1 MVRWQKADRELK
13 LAEVLPFAVILTDK
27 EYNILYWSE
36 GAEELLG
43 WSKEE
48 TEDQALSKFLQLDVK
63 ELQNLLSQEKF
74 YILHRKDG
82 STVRCGV
89 KSSSFDDKCVFFL
102 RDVTDQYEEIKELES
117 YQDFFE
123 HAQDMFFR
131 IGKVEFNP
139 KLAHTLGYSRGEL
152 TGIPLTPLV
161 HPEDVDKTREELY
174 RVLDGETRNYEVRM
188 LSKSGDVL
196 WFEVV
201 AWPWK
206 SDGITV
212 GSEGVL
218 RDISKKK
225 EQESSTE
232 RLLERLE
239 ILNSILRHDLS
250 NYLSVIG
257 NYVELLEEESNK
269 DYINKIQNMITRS
282 MELIRDIKI
291 VEDTEKSGRIMK
303 STNLSEVLKS
313 EINAIEDPQTNIRS
327 DIPKELYVWAD
338 EMVNSIFS
346 NLLSNSITHND
357 KSEKSIGITAKKIDS
372 EIEVRIADNGPGIP
386 ANMKDEIFKEGVKD
400 EVTGKTGL
408 GLFLVK
414 TLIERYR
421 GKIWVEDNKP
431 EGSIFV
437 VRLRS
442 SENLYESE

>member
-1 MVRWQKADRELK
+1 MVRWQEANRELK

-27 EYNILYWSE
+27 DYNIIYWSE

-43 WSKEE
+43 WSKDEV
-48 TEDQALSKFLQLDVK
+48 EDQPIN
-63 ELQNLLSQEKF
+63 E
-74 YILHRKDG
+74 ILHLSEKEIQSYLNQESIRILYRKDG
-82 STVRCGV
+82 STVRCEV
-89 KSSSFDDKCVFFL
+89 KASSFESKYAFFL
-102 RDVTDQYEEIKELES
+102 RDITDQYEEIKELES

-131 IGKVEFNP
+131 VGKAEFNP
-139 KLAHTLGYSRGEL
+139 KLAHSLGYSRAEL
-152 TGIPLTPLV
+152 TGISLAPLI
-161 HPEDVDKTREELY
+161 HPEDVDKVREEFF
-174 RVLDGETRNYEVRM
+174 RVLKGETRNYEMRM

-196 WFEVV
+196 WFEAV

-206 SDGITV
+206 TEGITV

-218 RDISKKK
+218 RDVSEKKR
-225 EQESSTE
+225 EETSTK

-239 ILNSILRHDLS
+239 VLNSILRHDLS

-257 NYVELLEEESNK
+257 NYVELLEEEPNK
-269 DYINKIQNMITRS
+269 EYINKIQSMIRRS
-282 MELIRDIKI
+282 LELIRDIKI
-291 VEDTEKSGRIMK
+291 VEDAEKSGRIMK

-313 EINAIEDPQTNIRS
+313 EVNAIEDPHTNIKS
-327 DIPKELYVWAD
+327 DIPEGLYVWAD

-357 KSEKSIGITAKKIDS
+357 KIEKKIDIKAKKVDQ
-372 EIEVRIADNGPGIP
+372 EIEVRVADNGPGIP
-386 ANMKDEIFKEGVKD
+386 VNMKEEIFKEGVRD

-414 TLIERYR
+414 TLVERYR

-431 EGSIFV
+431 AGSIFI

-442 SENLYESE
+442 SENLYE